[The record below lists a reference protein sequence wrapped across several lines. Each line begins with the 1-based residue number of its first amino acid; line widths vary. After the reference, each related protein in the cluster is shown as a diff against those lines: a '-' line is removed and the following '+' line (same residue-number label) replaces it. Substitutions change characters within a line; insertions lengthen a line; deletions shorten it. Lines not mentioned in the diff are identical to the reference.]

1 LLLTCS
7 CTGRVVTEQRTPTDR
22 SEALAIAADVP
33 AETEAATGLAATDL
47 AAQLD
52 ALRIAVG
59 KVDALAAVVV
69 ESYDHADWSGADP
82 IQVERMAYLL
92 GAVAEAATAAIA
104 VVDRFH
110 GFVAD
115 RQRAEAGDEW

>member
-1 LLLTCS
+1 M
-7 CTGRVVTEQRTPTDR
+7 TEPRTPTER
-22 SEALAIAADVP
+22 SEAPATDVAPVDTEGTP
-33 AETEAATGLAATDL
+33 ATTDL

-59 KVDALAAVVV
+59 KVDALAAVAV
-69 ESYDHADWSGADP
+69 ESYDHADWSSSDSLQ
-82 IQVERMAYLL
+82 IERMAYLL
-92 GAVAEAATAAIA
+92 GAVAEAATTAVA

-115 RQRAEAGDEW
+115 HQRAEAGDEW